1 VLDFQIVIDNYE
13 YFLLIADIKFK
24 GFKNFPRFGKWI
36 DNK

>member
-1 VLDFQIVIDNYE
+1 MSIC
-13 YFLLIADIKFK
+13 LLTADIKFK